1 MKRLVLLVLEILVLA
16 IEKQLLEETQEL
28 ESLFKFQLQKDQ
40 NLLWE
45 KL

>member
-1 MKRLVLLVLEILVLA
+1 MKKLALLVLEILVLA
-16 IEKQLLEETQEL
+16 IEKQLLEEIQEL
-28 ESLFKFQLQKDQ
+28 ESLYKSQLQKDQ